1 VFCVKYDKRDSNIV
15 YSGGWD
21 KKVNAWDL
29 RTEKLAFV
37 LPGPFISGDSIDSSE
52 RYILTGS

>member
-1 VFCVKYDKRDSNIV
+1 MI

-52 RYILTGS
+52 RYILTGSQSESY